1 MKTLST
7 LLLCLI
13 GLSAL
18 SAQTTLYGKI
28 TDQESGEAIIF
39 ASVALYKNGVLY
51 TGVES
56 DFDGNYSFSNID
68 PGTYGVEVS
77 YVGYASQKIDAVIVK
92 AGKANKLDIQMT
104 TKGVVLEEIMVTD
117 YKVPIIEQDN
127 TTSGSVIT
135 MGNRYRNRSGRK
147 KDARKKKAEYLSRIP
162 VDHSEKL
169 AVKEHD
175 EEKGKSKKEK
185 RNAESYAE
193 IVENEFIQPKDEAIS
208 TFSIDVDRAAYSNIR
223 RFIQYNQMPPKDAV
237 RIEEL
242 VNYFHY
248 DYEEPKGKD
257 PFAIDTELGE
267 CPWNKNHQLLHIG
280 LQGKNLNLADAPPNN
295 LVFLIDVSGSMN
307 SSNKLPLVKQALT
320 LLVGQLRPQDKVA
333 IAVYAGAAGLVLP
346 PTSGADKGTIIK
358 AINKMV
364 SGGSTAGGAG
374 IQLAYNTA
382 NKNFLQEG
390 NNRVILATDGDF
402 NVGISSEQELE
413 KLIESKRKSGIYLS
427 VLGFGMGNYQDSKLE
442 ILADKGNGNYAYID
456 NIKEAEKVF
465 VTEFGGTLYTIA
477 KDVKI
482 QIEFDPAQ
490 VKEYRLIGYENRLL
504 RKEDFDDDT
513 KDAGELGS
521 GHTVTALYEIVP
533 RKKAIDTSLAEIR
546 LRYKFP
552 DEEQSNFIKTMV
564 SGQTKALENTSDNF
578 RFAAAVAAY
587 GLLLRDSEY
596 KGNITYDEV
605 LKLSK
610 KSKGSDVHN
619 YRSEFVGLVKQTKSL
634 KLTAAR

>member
-208 TFSIDVDRAAYSNIR
+208 AFSIDVDRAAYSNSR

-533 RKKAIDTSLAEIR
+533 SKKALDTSLSDIR
-546 LRYKFP
+546 LGSKYP
-552 DEEQSNFIKTMV
+552 DE
-564 SGQTKALENTSDNF
+564 
-578 RFAAAVAAY
+578 
-587 GLLLRDSEY
+587 
-596 KGNITYDEV
+596 
-605 LKLSK
+605 
-610 KSKGSDVHN
+610 
-619 YRSEFVGLVKQTKSL
+619 
-634 KLTAAR
+634 